1 MMKKMV
7 KMKYILKISYNTICE
22 DDIIICNTLKDA
34 LHKLEYVY
42 NNYNVNKVSLKRAN
56 KYISKGEICHV

>member
-1 MMKKMV
+1 
-7 KMKYILKISYNTICE
+7 MKYILKISYNTICE

-34 LHKLEYVY
+34 LYEVEYAY
-42 NNYNVNKVSLKRAN
+42 NNYNVNKVSLKRAD